1 MAQRA
6 PTAPAT
12 AGPAPW
18 HAQPQG
24 PAKVYFFSIAHR
36 PRPENQPSL
45 TFFSSRL
52 PKPKRLILPKP
63 RTQNALF
70 YMFWGDEV
78 EKRKGEHILRSSIR
92 LTVRANEHWV
102 YPSLLHRELNSLY
115 TFAPCKYGDC
125 LRLAS
130 TFLKYAT
137 FIFRKHDLRNR

>member
-6 PTAPAT
+6 PPAPAT
-12 AGPAPW
+12 AGPVPGARS
-18 HAQPQG
+18 PQG

-36 PRPENQPSL
+36 PHPENQPSL

-52 PKPKRLILPKP
+52 PKPKRPILPKS

-78 EKRKGEHILRSSIR
+78 EKRKGEHILRSSFR
-92 LTVRANEHWV
+92 LKVRANEHWV

-115 TFAPCKYGDC
+115 TFAPRKYGDC
-125 LRLAS
+125 LPLAS
-130 TFLKYAT
+130 TSLKYPT

>member
-6 PTAPAT
+6 PPAPAT
-12 AGPAPW
+12 AGPVPGARSPK
-18 HAQPQG
+18 G

-45 TFFSSRL
+45 TFFSSSL
-52 PKPKRLILPKP
+52 PKPKRPILPKS

-78 EKRKGEHILRSSIR
+78 EKRKGEHILRSSFR